1 MQVHLNNLIL
11 FCGDNKIVLIL
22 IHTHPKEY
30 GKLFPVPSGTVAT
43 GGGCSNL
50 RSDTTPS
57 NQPAVPSPPA
67 T

>member
-1 MQVHLNNLIL
+1 M
-11 FCGDNKIVLIL
+11 CGASNKVVLIL

-50 RSDTTPS
+50 RSDTTES
-57 NQPAVPSPPA
+57 NHPAVPSPPA

>member
-1 MQVHLNNLIL
+1 MKK
-11 FCGDNKIVLIL
+11 KIVLIFKL
-22 IHTHPKEY
+22 THPKEY

-43 GGGCSNL
+43 GGGCPNL